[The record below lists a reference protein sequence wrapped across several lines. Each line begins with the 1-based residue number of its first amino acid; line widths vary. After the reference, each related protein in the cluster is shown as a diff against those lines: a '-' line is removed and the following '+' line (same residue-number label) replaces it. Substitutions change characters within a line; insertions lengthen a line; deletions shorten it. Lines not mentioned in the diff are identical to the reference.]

1 MIFPQY
7 LRNLD
12 SLRNEEEGTSALHK
26 KTQKNDEVMFCL
38 AWNIIFTDN
47 YKVLVL
53 NFLDV
58 KNMVFLNQKV
68 DGNMMFTDY

>member
-1 MIFPQY
+1 MRRWVLQLYI
-7 LRNLD
+7 
-12 SLRNEEEGTSALHK
+12 K
-26 KTQKNDEVMFCL
+26 KKQKNDEVIFCL

-53 NFLDV
+53 NFLEV

>member
-1 MIFPQY
+1 
-7 LRNLD
+7 
-12 SLRNEEEGTSALHK
+12 
-26 KTQKNDEVMFCL
+26 MFCL